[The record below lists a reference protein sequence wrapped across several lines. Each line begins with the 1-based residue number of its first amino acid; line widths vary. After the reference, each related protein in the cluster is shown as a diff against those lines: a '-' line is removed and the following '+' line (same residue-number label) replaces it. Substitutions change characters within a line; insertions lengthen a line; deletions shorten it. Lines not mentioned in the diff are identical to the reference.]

1 MKPKKALRIAQMH
14 WAFPPTIGG
23 VETHLTIL
31 MPELVRNGHQ
41 VSLLTGMEKEAP
53 KREEYCGATIH
64 RTPYMNLNYLLQHD
78 PELLEEE
85 IHETLKGFIE
95 EFKPDLIHTHN
106 MHYFTPV
113 HAQVLSRLSRE
124 KGIPLLLTSHNAWD
138 DILFLELSR
147 DIPWDHIIAV
157 SHFIKRELAGV
168 GCDDRKITVIH
179 HGIDVNAF
187 HPGIDPTPVFQRFPQ
202 LKGKR
207 IIFHPARMSLAKGND
222 VVVKAFRL
230 VRERFRDAMLVLAG
244 SSNIVDWE
252 QTQHKD
258 IAYILNLIKYFN
270 LKKNVLIDVFSIQEM
285 PCLYAACQVAVYP
298 STASEPFGLTLL
310 EAIAMAR
317 PMIITE
323 MGGMPEIIRDN
334 VCGFVT
340 QVRDH
345 EALAARLIQLLHD
358 ERLRERMGKTG
369 RSLVAD
375 HFSKELMTHNHEG
388 VYRMV
393 LEGRKAPMI
402 ASIQN

>member
-1 MKPKKALRIAQMH
+1 MTSKKALRIAQMH

-31 MPELVRNGHQ
+31 MPELVRNGHK
-41 VSLLTGMEKEAP
+41 VCLLTGMEKDAP
-53 KREEYCGATIH
+53 EREDYCGATIH
-64 RTPYMNLNYLLQHD
+64 RTPYMSLNYLLQHD
-78 PELLEEE
+78 AELLKEE
-85 IHETLKGFIE
+85 IEETLKGFIE

-106 MHYFTPV
+106 MHYFTPI
-113 HAQVLSRLSRE
+113 HARLLSQLSRE
-124 KGIPLLLTSHNAWD
+124 KGIPLILTSHNAWD

-157 SHFIKRELAGV
+157 SHFIKRELGGV

-179 HGIDVNAF
+179 HGIDLNLF
-187 HPGIDPTPVFQRFPQ
+187 HPGIDPSPVFQRFPQ

-222 VVVKAFRL
+222 VVVKAFR
-230 VRERFRDAMLVLAG
+230 VVKERFRDAILVLAG

-258 IAYILNLIKYFN
+258 IAYILNLIKHFN
-270 LKKNVLIDVFSIQEM
+270 LKKNVLIDVFNIQEM
-285 PCLYAACQVAVYP
+285 PSLYAACQVAVYP
-298 STASEPFGLTLL
+298 SSASEPFGLTLL

-317 PMIITE
+317 PMIISE

-334 VCGFVT
+334 ICGFVT
-340 QVRDH
+340 PVRDH

-358 ERLRERMGKTG
+358 DRLRERMGRTG
-369 RSLVAD
+369 RALVVD
-375 HFSKELMTHNHEG
+375 HFSKELMTQNHEA
-388 VYRMV
+388 VYHMV
-393 LEGRKAPMI
+393 LEGRQAPVI
-402 ASIQN
+402 ANIQK